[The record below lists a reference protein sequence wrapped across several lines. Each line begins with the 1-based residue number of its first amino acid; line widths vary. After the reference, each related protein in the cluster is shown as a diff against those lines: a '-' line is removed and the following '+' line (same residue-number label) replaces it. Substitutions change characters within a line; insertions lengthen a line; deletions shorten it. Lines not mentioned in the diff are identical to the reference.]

1 MHFLRLMLRQVRV
14 SIRLIGNSDKNPY
27 EKRFGRCVKSGKDAL
42 LKAYD
47 KAG

>member
-14 SIRLIGNSDKNPY
+14 SIRLIGNFDKNPC
-27 EKRFGRCVKSGKDAL
+27 ENRRGRCVKSGKDAL

-47 KAG
+47 KSG